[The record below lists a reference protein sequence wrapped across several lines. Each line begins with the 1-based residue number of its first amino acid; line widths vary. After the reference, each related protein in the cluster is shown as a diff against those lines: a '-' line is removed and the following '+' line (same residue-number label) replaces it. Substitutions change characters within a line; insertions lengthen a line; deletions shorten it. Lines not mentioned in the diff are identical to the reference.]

1 MTRDITGADSEHLLD
16 EGWSTPLEA
25 GVRGTIRGFIEAL
38 LEEELETALGRG
50 RYARLRNGADEQEAT
65 ARGLGNGGP
74 GAGSVPST
82 GHRHGRRERQ
92 VMGSFG
98 TITVAVPRARL
109 DTADGRTTEWVNKTL
124 PAYRRRTRE
133 VDALIAGA
141 YLAGT
146 NTRRV
151 GRALTAIFRGAISR
165 STVSRVWRQIKADWE
180 SWNKRELDQED
191 IVRLIL
197 DGTVVKVRLDKK
209 ATSISL
215 LVVLGVRRDG
225 QKVLLAV
232 KNMGGESEAA
242 WRGILDDL
250 TRRGL
255 KRPELAI
262 VDGAPGLEKAL
273 LSLWP
278 DLPLQR
284 CTVHKLRN
292 LIAHAPKRLA
302 EEIAADYA
310 DMIYADSPQAIE
322 KRRKAFVRKWRDKC
336 EAVARSLEEAGDQ
349 LFTFTRLP
357 VEQWKSART
366 TNAIERLH
374 LEFKRRIKTQ
384 TVLPSAETA
393 AMLFWALLASGQIV
407 LRKVDG
413 WTTIAQPLAEP
424 IDLAA

>member
-1 MTRDITGADSEHLLD
+1 MGQQDAARLSPAH
-16 EGWSTPLEA
+16 A
-25 GVRGTIRGFIEAL
+25 
-38 LEEELETALGRG
+38 RG
-50 RYARLRNGADEQEAT
+50 RCAD
-65 ARGLGNGGP
+65 
-74 GAGSVPST
+74 
-82 GHRHGRRERQ
+82 
-92 VMGSFG
+92 
-98 TITVAVPRARL
+98 
-109 DTADGRTTEWVNKTL
+109 
-124 PAYRRRTRE
+124 
-133 VDALIAGA
+133 IAGA

-151 GRALTAIFRGAISR
+151 GRALAAVFRGAISK
-165 STVSRVWRQIKADWE
+165 STVSRVWRKIKADWG
-180 SWNKRELDQED
+180 SWNKRDLGQED

-209 ATSISL
+209 ATAISL

-242 WRGILDDL
+242 WRGVLDDL

-255 KRPELAI
+255 KTPELAI

-278 DLPLQR
+278 DLPMQR

-302 EEIAADYA
+302 EEIKADYA
-310 DMIYADSPQAIE
+310 DMIYADNPKGVE
-322 KRRKAFVRKWRDKC
+322 KRRKAFLRKWRDKC
-336 EAVARSLEEAGDQ
+336 EAVATSLEEAGDK

-413 WTTIAQPLAEP
+413 WTSIAQPLAKP